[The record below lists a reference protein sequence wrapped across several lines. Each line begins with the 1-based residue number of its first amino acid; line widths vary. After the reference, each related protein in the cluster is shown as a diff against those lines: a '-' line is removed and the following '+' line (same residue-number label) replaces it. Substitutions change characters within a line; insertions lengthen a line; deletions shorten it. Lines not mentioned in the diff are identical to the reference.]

1 MNGKKTIVIV
11 DPNIKLIED
20 LQRRF
25 MLEPDYKIIGV
36 STSGNDGFARIQAQ
50 QPHFAIIASPLPDMD
65 VLNLL
70 NSLGRA
76 QPQVI
81 KIVTMEVKNDSL
93 ASQYMQA
100 GATHVLVKP
109 YTADDLIAVMKRI
122 EYKTPAYAQE
132 QQYNMPNY
140 GMEQTLNQAEGF
152 SASKLREAMQQ
163 FAQWQE
169 QREGQGNQ
177 GNFNQGYQN
186 FNQFEQQQYTQQQYP
201 QQPYSQ
207 QPPYY
212 QQQQFGPGFGAPF
225 PPQQSPMMGA
235 GYGQMGHGM
244 EGGFPPPQMGQ
255 MGGGFVP
262 PQNVYVNTSVESMP
276 EVRPLQQGGFRT
288 IRQTIIAVN
297 CPKGGVG
304 KTTVS
309 KELALAYSTVKIS
322 GQPLKVCL
330 VDCDLDF
337 GDVATV
343 LRMRPHPNIS
353 YWTSEIVEKLRQ
365 GVPKEQIRYTQQQ
378 IEKFLITHPATGL
391 KVLAAPTDHQHV
403 LDVTYQ
409 VMEIVLEN
417 LKNCDFDIIILDTGN
432 NTKDYTIIALER
444 AHIVLMVATYDVTT
458 IENIRELYN
467 TLRSFQFP
475 MNKIKL
481 VINKFPKRDQ
491 DISMQEISQ
500 IFAAPVIGIIP
511 DFPKIRKLNND
522 GQGAVLGRD
531 NEFTTAIR
539 HLANTIVPVFNK
551 PIPPGGAG
559 GNKKSGGLFS
569 GIFRKER

>member
-11 DPNIKLIED
+11 DPDIKLVED

-25 MLEPDYKIIGV
+25 MLEPDYKIIGI
-36 STSGNDGFARIQAQ
+36 STSGNDGFARIQSQ
-50 QPHFAIIASPLPDMD
+50 QPHFAVIASPLPDMD

-70 NSLGRA
+70 NSLGGA

-81 KIVTMEVKNDSL
+81 KIVTMETKNDSL

-140 GMEQTLNQAEGF
+140 GMDQTPNQSEEF

-169 QREGQGNQ
+169 QRESQGNQ
-177 GNFNQGYQN
+177 SGFNFNQGYQG
-186 FNQFEQQQYTQQQYP
+186 FNQFEQQQL
-201 QQPYSQ
+201 SQ
-207 QPPYY
+207 QPSYY
-212 QQQQFGPGFGAPF
+212 QQQQFGPGLGGQFAPH
-225 PPQQSPMMGA
+225 QGPMMGS
-235 GYGQMGHGM
+235 GYGQMGSGM

-255 MGGGFVP
+255 MGGSFTP
-262 PQNVYVNTSVESMP
+262 PNIYVNTHGGGAGMGMAP
-276 EVRPLQQGGFRT
+276 PQQTGFRT

-309 KELALAYSTVKIS
+309 KELALAYSTVKIG

-337 GDVATV
+337 GDVATM
-343 LRMRPHPNIS
+343 LRLRPHPNIS
-353 YWTSEIVEKLRQ
+353 YWTSEIAEKLRR
-365 GVPKEQIRYTQQQ
+365 GVPREQIRYTQQQ
-378 IEKFLITHPATGL
+378 IEQFLITHPATGL

-403 LDVTYQ
+403 LDVTFQ
-409 VMEIVLEN
+409 VMEIVIDS
-417 LKNCDFDIIILDTGN
+417 LKNCDFDVIILDTGN
-432 NTKDYTIIALER
+432 NTRDYTIVALER
-444 AHIVLMVATYDVTT
+444 AHVVLMVATYDVTT

-467 TLRSFQFP
+467 TLRAFRFP

-491 DISMQEISQ
+491 DISLQEVSQ

-511 DFPKIRKLNND
+511 DFPRIRKLNND

-539 HLANTIVPVFNK
+539 HLANAIVPVFNK
-551 PIPPGGAG
+551 AIPPGGAG
-559 GNKKSGGLFS
+559 DNKKSGGLFS
-569 GIFRKER
+569 GLFRRER